1 MKKYIFILL
10 SLLCVNGLKA
20 QNLPRL
26 IPVMKENKWGF
37 VNRKLQ
43 VVIKPAYDVVIYPFT
58 GYRVPKSNT
67 IDSMAYVKQGDERF
81 FINTKGGRVVNLPK
95 NYSYNNRLSAPII
108 EESIYDEEQEALQ
121 NKKREAEF
129 LTDSI
134 TGKMGIIE
142 RYTKAVLVAPQ
153 YDKIS
158 KIYTDE
164 NLNDNLYAVQRNKKW
179 GVINAKG
186 KVLLNS
192 IYDFIEGVRYIDSKK
207 KVYFTAFKDKVTSVI
222 SNNTVI
228 ISGEQFIMGAGSN
241 QPNIGIYINRTDKLG
256 YLYDFEKQKFINK
269 IGFEQMGNAIFEEG
283 IMKVERNGKTFYIDT
298 TGKEFIL
305 K

>member
-1 MKKYIFILL
+1 MKKYVFILF
-10 SLLCVNGLKA
+10 SLLIVNCLEA

-164 NLNDNLYAVQRNKKW
+164 NLNDNLYAVQLNKKW

-228 ISGEQFIMGAGSN
+228 ISGEQYIMGAGSN

>member
-1 MKKYIFILL
+1 M
-10 SLLCVNGLKA
+10 
-20 QNLPRL
+20 R
-26 IPVMKENKWGF
+26 
-37 VNRKLQ
+37 
-43 VVIKPAYDVVIYPFT
+43 
-58 GYRVPKSNT
+58 
-67 IDSMAYVKQGDERF
+67 
-81 FINTKGGRVVNLPK
+81 
-95 NYSYNNRLSAPII
+95 
-108 EESIYDEEQEALQ
+108 
-121 NKKREAEF
+121 
-129 LTDSI
+129 
-134 TGKMGIIE
+134 
-142 RYTKAVLVAPQ
+142 
-153 YDKIS
+153 IS

-164 NLNDNLYAVQRNKKW
+164 NLNDNLYAVQLNKKW